1 MPCDSRSLRALVGL
15 LLHTV
20 GTGRKSGYTQLCV
33 GSARAYGER
42 VSTVDTRVALWV
54 DIAAEMLSAPL
65 TEFPVEVIGRGLI
78 DSFEADYAA
87 ISWRHVDGR
96 SGLRSV
102 TRPGAALGGHSAPDA
117 TALAVT
123 AVTSPLLD
131 HHPLVR
137 WFIATDSGAPQSMRR
152 VPEAVR
158 SDRSADAI
166 DLLHLIGSDQELS
179 IPLHLQ
185 GVSHH
190 VVVVGRAGSADF
202 SNDDM
207 AVARRLQPLLLAVHR
222 QVHVLGLALPGVR
235 PPGSA
240 LLGAGAS
247 AGAAGLPESRPSDLG
262 LSGRELAVLQ
272 LLASGRTAGAIGWA
286 LGCSGRTVQKHLEH
300 VYRKLGVRD
309 RVNAVRVGR
318 EAGLIRMPA
327 PPSGPEA
334 SGPRALLRP

>member
-1 MPCDSRSLRALVGL
+1 
-15 LLHTV
+15 
-20 GTGRKSGYTQLCV
+20 
-33 GSARAYGER
+33 
-42 VSTVDTRVALWV
+42 VSSVDTRVAHWV

-102 TRPGAALGGHSAPDA
+102 ARPGAAHGGHSAPDA

-152 VPEAVR
+152 VPEAVL
-158 SDRSADAI
+158 SDRSADAV
-166 DLLHLIGSDQELS
+166 DLLHLIGSDQELA

-190 VVVVGRAGSADF
+190 VMVVGRAGSADF
-202 SNDDM
+202 SNEDM
-207 AVARRLQPLLLAVHR
+207 AVARRVQPLLLAVHR
-222 QVHVLGLALPGVR
+222 QVHVLGLALPGAR
-235 PPGSA
+235 PSGSA
-240 LLGAGAS
+240 VLAADSSALDAGDGILGAG
-247 AGAAGLPESRPSDLG
+247 LLERLPSDLG

-300 VYRKLGVRD
+300 VYRKLGVSD
-309 RVNAVRVGR
+309 RVNAVLIGR
-318 EAGLIRMPA
+318 QAGLIRIPA
-327 PPSGPEA
+327 SPPSPEA